1 MLYWLLTQVRWI
13 IRTLL
18 GVFGIRLHSVYED
31 EDNKYSIIQVDILQL
46 IIVSIF
52 FIFCVVVF
60 AQLFKFILK

>member
-1 MLYWLLTQVRWI
+1 
-13 IRTLL
+13 
-18 GVFGIRLHSVYED
+18 VYED